1 MIMGEVNEYVNE
13 MEKLEHNIIS
23 KYNELL
29 RTLLE
34 EGDMDTLAKVIMDD
48 DYRKKVLSIHNSKLE
63 EYM

>member
-1 MIMGEVNEYVNE
+1 MGEVNENVNE

>member
-1 MIMGEVNEYVNE
+1 MIMGEVNE
-13 MEKLEHNIIS
+13 METLEHNIIS